1 MEILYGHHQIHNVVL
16 GDGSMESNIQRLEPL
31 LTGPQGYLA
40 LSATPEGP
48 NPKVQVISRF
58 QAYVSRYGNKDTT
71 NATSGSSTQSKTTG
85 AGRRQF

>member
-16 GDGSMESNIQRLEPL
+16 GDSSMESNIQRLEPL

-40 LSATPEGP
+40 LSATQEGP

-71 NATSGSSTQSKTTG
+71 TAT
-85 AGRRQF
+85 